1 MSRRVTARR
10 WFAFGLASSVLLTG
24 LLLLSS
30 EAAGTSLAPPPGP
43 DDVAVTA
50 PPGVTPGG
58 DSSVVDRLN
67 TWAET
72 KGKGNISPAR
82 GGSKNK

>member
-24 LLLLSS
+24 LLLLASQ
-30 EAAGTSLAPPPGP
+30 AAGTSLAPPPGP
-43 DDVAVTA
+43 DEVTA
-50 PPGVTPGG
+50 GVSPGGAPGG
-58 DSSVVDRLN
+58 DSPVVDRLN

-72 KGKGNISPAR
+72 KGKKAISPAR